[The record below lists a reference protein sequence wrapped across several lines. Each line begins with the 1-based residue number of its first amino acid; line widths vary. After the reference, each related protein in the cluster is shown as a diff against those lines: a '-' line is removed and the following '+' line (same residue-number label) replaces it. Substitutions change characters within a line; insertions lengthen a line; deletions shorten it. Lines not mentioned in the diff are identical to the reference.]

1 MQAIPPVSRQDVCTT
16 SLKDISMKKL
26 YLAIIAILF
35 LCENNFAQCG
45 GWGTP
50 TDSLRTVAQHSLY
63 RDYIKN
69 AKGKSPEEAAKLY
82 QEALP
87 FWTHCYKNAPAGTQK
102 HFRDG
107 ITIYKAF
114 FAVETDAAKKQAHLD
129 MIYNLYERRVQCFDN
144 EVYIRSRQ
152 LTDMFYY
159 LGAEQDK
166 IHEIAKNIISM
177 AGNETESVVLL
188 PLMSS
193 SVYLFQHK
201 KITQAELLDIRK
213 QINKIINHNL
223 STQKDEKIKAQYA
236 DVQTQVDAQFNSV
249 EGKFDCS
256 YYRPAIVAKYEADP
270 DNMENCVVVRQE
282 LIDKYCGEDDPL
294 VQEITAKIKA
304 ANGEIRAKKQE
315 QDRIIQEKL
324 NSSARKAREAYSS
337 GNYAEAARLF
347 EAAIAETDDVEK
359 QANCYYYM
367 ASSYLNMSKN
377 QQARTHAR
385 KAAALRTNWGKPYI
399 IIGKAYM
406 NGACGANDWG
416 KPICYMAAVDKFR
429 KAKSIDPSVASQ
441 ADDLIR
447 KYSGNYP
454 TIQAAHS
461 RTKKDGERVS
471 TGCWINETV
480 TLKTKK

>member
-1 MQAIPPVSRQDVCTT
+1 MQAIPPVSRQDVCVT

-26 YLAIIAILF
+26 CLAIIAILF
-35 LCENNFAQCG
+35 LCENGFAQCE

-50 TDSLRTVAQHSLY
+50 ADSLRTVTQHSLY
-63 RDYIKN
+63 RDYINN

-82 QEALP
+82 REALP
-87 FWTHCYKNAPAGTQK
+87 FWTHCYKNAPAGTKK

-114 FAVETDAAKKQAHLD
+114 FMVETDAAKKQAHLD
-129 MIYNLYERRVQCFDN
+129 MIYDLYERRVQCFDN
-144 EVYIRSRQ
+144 DVYVRTRQ
-152 LTDMFYY
+152 LVDMFYY

-166 IHEIAKNIISM
+166 INETAKNIISI
-177 AGNETESVVLL
+177 AGNETEPVVLL

-201 KITQAELLDIRK
+201 KITQAELLDTRK
-213 QINKIINHNL
+213 QVNDIINHNL
-223 STQKDEKIKAQYA
+223 STQKDEKIKAQYVDA
-236 DVQTQVDAQFNSV
+236 QKQVDAQFNSV

-270 DNMENCVVVRQE
+270 DNMDNCVAVRQE

-294 VQEITAKIKA
+294 VQEITAKIK
-304 ANGEIRAKKQE
+304 NKNEEIRIKIDE
-315 QDRIIQEKL
+315 RNRIIEEQL
-324 NSSARKAREAYSS
+324 NSSARKAREAYNA

-347 EAAIAETDDVEK
+347 EAAISETDDIEK
-359 QANCYYYM
+359 QANCHYYI
-367 ASSYLNMSKN
+367 ASSYLNMGKN
-377 QQARTHAR
+377 QQARTYAR
-385 KAAALRTNWGKPYI
+385 KAAALRANWGKPYI
-399 IIGKAYM
+399 IIGKAYL
-406 NGACGANDWG
+406 NGACGSNDWG
-416 KPICYMAAVDKFR
+416 KPLCYMAAVNKFR
-429 KAKSIDPSVASQ
+429 KAKSVDPSIASE
-441 ADDLIR
+441 ADDWIR
-447 KYSGNYP
+447 KYGGNYP

-461 RTKKDGERVS
+461 RTRKDGERVN

>member
-1 MQAIPPVSRQDVCTT
+1 MKNVC
-16 SLKDISMKKL
+16 
-26 YLAIIAILF
+26 LAIIAL
-35 LCENNFAQCG
+35 LLLSENNFAQCE

-50 TDSLRTVAQHSLY
+50 ADSLRTVAQHSLY

-69 AKGKSPEEAAKLY
+69 AKGQSPEEAAELY
-82 QEALP
+82 REALP
-87 FWTHCYKNAPAGTQK
+87 FWTHCYKNAPAGTKK

-114 FAVETDAAKKQAHLD
+114 FTLETDAEKKQTHLD

-144 EVYIRSRQ
+144 ETYIRSRQ

-166 IHEIAKNIISM
+166 IHEIAKQIISM

-201 KITQAELLDIRK
+201 KITQAELLDIRQ
-213 QINKIINHNL
+213 QIKNIVDHNL

-236 DVQTQVDAQFNSV
+236 DAQTQADAQFNSV

-270 DNMENCVVVRQE
+270 DNIDNWVTIRQE

-304 ANGEIRAKKQE
+304 SNEEVRTAKEE
-315 QDRIIQEKL
+315 QNRIIQEKL
-324 NSSARKAREAYSS
+324 NSSARKAREAYKS

-347 EAAIAETDDVEK
+347 EAAIAESDDVEK
-359 QANCYYYM
+359 QANCHYYI
-367 ASSYLNMSKN
+367 ASSYLNMGKN
-377 QQARTHAR
+377 QQARTYAH
-385 KAAALRTNWGKPYI
+385 KAAALRANWGKPYI

-416 KPICYMAAVDKFR
+416 KPLCYMAAVDKFR
-429 KAKSIDPSVASQ
+429 KAKSIDPSTAVEV
-441 ADDLIR
+441 DGLISD
-447 KYSGNYP
+447 YGGNYP
-454 TIQAAHS
+454 TIEAAHS
-461 RTKKDGERVS
+461 RTKKDGERVN